1 MISFDYTV
9 NVAINDAQTTPKSNY
24 QTLDTIQSTTVTE
37 TSTKHTHTHTH
48 DDTISVR
55 PALGFDMQ

>member
-37 TSTKHTHTHTH
+37 TSTKHTHTH